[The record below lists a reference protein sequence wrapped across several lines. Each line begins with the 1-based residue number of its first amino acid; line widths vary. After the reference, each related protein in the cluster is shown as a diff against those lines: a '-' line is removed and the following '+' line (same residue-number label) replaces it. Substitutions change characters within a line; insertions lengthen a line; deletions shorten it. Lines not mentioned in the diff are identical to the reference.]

1 MAPKKT
7 PFNDYITLIRHRL
20 TSFIE
25 NKAINV
31 NMRTSEVFIC
41 NEWANVQTGP
51 RHETKRDSHSQSEL
65 MRLFIIMLSFQNA
78 LAYFTTNLN
87 EN

>member
-1 MAPKKT
+1 LAPKKT
-7 PFNDYITLIRHRL
+7 PFNDYITLIRHSL
-20 TSFIE
+20 ASFIE
-25 NKAINV
+25 IKAINV
-31 NMRTSEVFIC
+31 NMRASELFIC

-51 RHETKRDSHSQSEL
+51 RHETKRDSHSQFEL
-65 MRLFIIMLSFQNA
+65 NWLFIIMLSFQNA